1 MKPLLKP
8 LLKQLL
14 VGAGVLSGMLANP
27 SVAVTE
33 TDHIEY
39 LEHLSSAF
47 RDAYERVAPAVVL
60 VRARPGRSALPSFH
74 PPIPEQFRPRG
85 DDLLPEHK
93 RVPEDFFAPDHPR
106 GEGFGS
112 EFIGSGTLV
121 DEAGYIL
128 SNYHVVASSDS
139 IRVTLSDQRSFPA
152 EIVGFDSLIDIAV
165 LKIEATN
172 LPPVAELG
180 DASVLR
186 IGDWVLAIGHPL
198 GMGSTLTHG
207 IVSALGREA
216 RILRAEYSIESFIQT
231 NAVINRGNSGG
242 PLLNLRGQ
250 VVGVN
255 TAIATQTGWF
265 IGYGF
270 AVPIDLAREA
280 MADIREHGRVVRGY
294 LGVAME
300 SVNQSHAETFEPPG
314 SPPTGIRVP
323 AGVFLTEIFPST
335 PAERAGLQRGDVL
348 LSVEDV
354 RVDHP
359 NQVQTAIYARD
370 PGEMVRLTVLRDSA
384 QLEVSVVLGEREE
397 DKLLDQGRQVLTYL
411 GLDVRSLSGHHGTRL
426 GFTDEIA
433 AEMGFEEGE
442 SAVVVTAVHPGS
454 PAAIKGVQV
463 NDVITEVDEE
473 LIFSREHFLR
483 VLAQLERGKSSFF
496 WLWRQQ
502 GGVDVRSFEVGE

>member
-1 MKPLLKP
+1 MNRCL
-8 LLKQLL
+8 QRL
-14 VGAGVLSGMLANP
+14 VLFAGLSCHLAHP
-27 SVAVTE
+27 SVTGAETE
-33 TDHIEY
+33 HIQH
-39 LEHLSSAF
+39 LERLSSAF

-60 VRARPGRSALPSFH
+60 VRARPGPRILPSFH
-74 PPIPEQFRPRG
+74 PPIPER
-85 DDLLPEHK
+85 LLPELPPGHQ
-93 RVPEDFFAPDHPR
+93 RAPEEYDSDI
-106 GEGFGS
+106 
-112 EFIGSGTLV
+112 IGSGILV
-121 DEAGYIL
+121 DDAGYIL
-128 SNYHVVASSDS
+128 SNHHVIGSSDS

-152 EIVGFDSLIDIAV
+152 KVVGFDSNIDIAV
-165 LKIEATN
+165 LKIDAAN

-180 DASVLR
+180 DTSSLR

-216 RILRAEYSIESFIQT
+216 SILRADYSIESFIQT

-280 MADIREHGRVVRGY
+280 MADIFEHGRVVRGY

-300 SVNQSHAETFEPPG
+300 SVNRALADGIRASG
-314 SPPTGIRVP
+314 SPPSETGAP
-323 AGVFLTEIFPST
+323 AGVFLSEIFPST

-354 RVDHP
+354 KVDHP
-359 NQVQTAIYARD
+359 NEVQTTIYARD
-370 PGEMVRLTVLRDSA
+370 PGEMVRLSVLRDNTE
-384 QLEVSVVLGEREE
+384 LEFSVVLGERE
-397 DKLLDQGRQVLTYL
+397 DDLLLDRGRQLLTDI
-411 GLDVRSLSGHHGTRL
+411 GLDVQSLSAHHGTSL

-433 AEMGFEEGE
+433 AEMGFQQGE
-442 SAVVVTAVHPGS
+442 WAVVVTAVRPGS
-454 PAAIKGVQV
+454 PAAVKGLQV
-463 NDVITEVDEE
+463 NDVITGVDEE
-473 LIFSREHFLR
+473 LASSRDDLLR
-483 VLAQLERGKSSFF
+483 LLAQLEPGKSTLF
-496 WLWRQQ
+496 WLWRKQD
-502 GGVDVRSFEVGE
+502 GVDVRSFEVGE

>member
-1 MKPLLKP
+1 MKP

-14 VGAGVLSGMLANP
+14 VGAGVLPVLANP

-33 TDHIEY
+33 TTDHIEV

-60 VRARPGRSALPSFH
+60 VRARPGRNALPAFH

-85 DDLLPEHK
+85 DDLPPE
-93 RVPEDFFAPDHPR
+93 R
-106 GEGFGS
+106 GGS

-139 IRVTLSDQRSFPA
+139 IRVTLSDQRSFAA

-165 LKIEATN
+165 LKIEAAN
-172 LPPVAELG
+172 LPPAAPLG

-216 RILRAEYSIESFIQT
+216 SILRAEYSIESFIQT
-231 NAVINRGNSGG
+231 NAAINRGNSGG

-255 TAIATQTGWF
+255 TAIATHANWF

-270 AVPIDLAREA
+270 AVPIDLAPESATQSLPEA
-280 MADIREHGRVVRGY
+280 LSRSKT
-294 LGVAME
+294 L
-300 SVNQSHAETFEPPG
+300 S
-314 SPPTGIRVP
+314 TGTSVP

-335 PAERAGLQRGDVL
+335 PAERAGLQRGDVV

-359 NQVQTAIYARD
+359 NEVQTAIYARD
-370 PGEMVRLTVLRDSA
+370 PGELVRLTVLRDSA

-397 DKLLDQGRQVLTYL
+397 DRLLDQGRQMLAGL

-433 AEMGFEEGE
+433 TDMGFEEGE
-442 SAVVVTAVHPGS
+442 YAVVVTAVHPGS
-454 PAAIKGVQV
+454 PAATKGVQV
-463 NDVITEVDEE
+463 NDVITEVDEQ

>member
-1 MKPLLKP
+1 MKP

-14 VGAGVLSGMLANP
+14 VGAGVLSSVLASP
-27 SVAVTE
+27 SVAVTDA
-33 TDHIEY
+33 TDDSIEY

-47 RDAYERVAPAVVL
+47 REAYERVAPAVVL
-60 VRARPGRSALPSFH
+60 VRARHGRNALPAFH
-74 PPIPEQFRPRG
+74 PPIPEQFPPRG
-85 DDLLPEHK
+85 DDLPPKHK
-93 RVPEDFFAPDHPR
+93 RIP
-106 GEGFGS
+106 EGFGNES
-112 EFIGSGTLV
+112 IGSGTLI

-152 EIVGFDSLIDIAV
+152 QIVGFDSLIDIAI

-172 LPPVAELG
+172 LPPAAPLG
-180 DASVLR
+180 DASLLR

-216 RILRAEYSIESFIQT
+216 SILRAEYSIESFIQT

-280 MADIREHGRVVRGY
+280 MADILEHGRVVRGY

-300 SVNQSHAETFEPPG
+300 SVNPESVMQSLPEALGRSQTL
-314 SPPTGIRVP
+314 STGTSVP

-335 PAERAGLQRGDVL
+335 PAERAGLQRGDVVI
-348 LSVEDV
+348 SVEDV

-359 NQVQTAIYARD
+359 NEVQTAIYARD
-370 PGEMVRLTVLRDSA
+370 PGEMVRLSVLRDSA

-397 DKLLDQGRQVLTYL
+397 DKLLDQGGHVLASL
-411 GLDVRSLSGHHGTRL
+411 GLDVQSLSARRGTRL
-426 GFTDEIA
+426 GFTEEIA
-433 AEMGFEEGE
+433 AEMGFEGAE
-442 SAVVVTAVHPGS
+442 SAAVVVTAVDPGS
-454 PAAIKGVQV
+454 PAALKGVQV

>member
-1 MKPLLKP
+1 MKP

-14 VGAGVLSGMLANP
+14 VGAGVLSSMLVSP
-27 SVAVTE
+27 SDAVTE
-33 TDHIEY
+33 SVDHIEY

-47 RDAYERVAPAVVL
+47 RNAYELVAPAVVL
-60 VRARPGRSALPSFH
+60 VRARPGRSALPAFH

-85 DDLLPEHK
+85 DGLRPEDK
-93 RVPEDFFAPDHPR
+93 RIPEDFLAPDHPR
-106 GEGFGS
+106 GEGFGN

-121 DEAGYIL
+121 DETGYIL

-152 EIVGFDSLIDIAV
+152 QIVGFDSLIDIAV

-172 LPPVAELG
+172 LPPAAPLG
-180 DASVLR
+180 DASLLQ

-216 RILRAEYSIESFIQT
+216 SILRAEYSIESFIQT

-280 MADIREHGRVVRGY
+280 MADILEHGRVVRGY

-300 SVNQSHAETFEPPG
+300 SVNQSHAETLGASG
-314 SPPTGIRVP
+314 SPVTAGIHVPT
-323 AGVFLTEIFPST
+323 GVFLTEIFPST

-348 LSVEDV
+348 LSVEDL

-359 NQVQTAIYARD
+359 NEVQTAIYALD

-397 DKLLDQGRQVLTYL
+397 DKLLDQGGQVLASL
-411 GLDVRSLSGHHGTRL
+411 GLNVQSLSARRGTKL

-433 AEMGFEEGE
+433 AEIGFEGAE
-442 SAVVVTAVHPGS
+442 SAAVVVTAVHPGS
-454 PAAIKGVQV
+454 PAALKGVQV

>member
-1 MKPLLKP
+1 MKP

-14 VGAGVLSGMLANP
+14 VGAGVLSSVLASP
-27 SVAVTE
+27 SVAVTDA
-33 TDHIEY
+33 TDDSIEY

-47 RDAYERVAPAVVL
+47 REAYERVAPAVVL
-60 VRARPGRSALPSFH
+60 VRARHGRNALPAFH
-74 PPIPEQFRPRG
+74 PPIPEQFPPRG
-85 DDLLPEHK
+85 DDLPPKHK
-93 RVPEDFFAPDHPR
+93 RIP
-106 GEGFGS
+106 EGFGNES
-112 EFIGSGTLV
+112 IGSGTLI

-152 EIVGFDSLIDIAV
+152 QIVGFDSLIDIAI

-172 LPPVAELG
+172 LPPAAPLG
-180 DASVLR
+180 DASLLR

-216 RILRAEYSIESFIQT
+216 SILRAEYSIESFIQT

-280 MADIREHGRVVRGY
+280 MADILEHGRVVRGY

-300 SVNQSHAETFEPPG
+300 SVNPESVMQSLPEALGRSQTL
-314 SPPTGIRVP
+314 STGTSVP

-335 PAERAGLQRGDVL
+335 PAERAGLQRGDVVI
-348 LSVEDV
+348 SVEDV

-359 NQVQTAIYARD
+359 NEVQTAIYARD
-370 PGEMVRLTVLRDSA
+370 PGEMVRLSVLRDSA

-397 DKLLDQGRQVLTYL
+397 DKLLDQGGHVLASL
-411 GLDVRSLSGHHGTRL
+411 GLDVQSLSARRGTRL
-426 GFTDEIA
+426 GFTEEIA
-433 AEMGFEEGE
+433 AEMGFEGAE
-442 SAVVVTAVHPGS
+442 SAAVVVTAL
-454 PAAIKGVQV
+454 KGVQV